1 MMKFTLAVLA
11 GSAAASNFGNYPSIP
26 QGFYGSSQQ
35 SHYKPS
41 YYPSGPSSPHA
52 PKPPSP
58 TYYQHDSHSSHHA
71 PQTSHHAPQTSHAPH
86 DPWNP
91 SGGHSHGHY
100 TPHKPDGWWSAT
112 QQYSPPKI
120 KFIPDASKP
129 SFAICKINNANL
141 SGDIQI
147 AQLPYR
153 PSQLTATLVD
163 TSASAIDDSIYFRIN
178 ELGRLMSTDTDMC
191 MPAATG
197 DEFNPLAEK
206 DYYGRPNPY

>member
-26 QGFYGSSQQ
+26 QGFYGSSHQ
-35 SHYKPS
+35 SSYKPS
-41 YYPSGPSSPHA
+41 YYPSGPTSPHA
-52 PKPPSP
+52 PKPPAP
-58 TYYQHDSHSSHHA
+58 TYHYQQDSHSSQH
-71 PQTSHHAPQTSHAPH
+71 SHHAPAPSHAPH

-100 TPHKPDGWWSAT
+100 TPTKPDGWWSAT

-141 SGDIQI
+141 
-147 AQLPYR
+147 
-153 PSQLTATLVD
+153 
-163 TSASAIDDSIYFRIN
+163 
-178 ELGRLMSTDTDMC
+178 
-191 MPAATG
+191 
-197 DEFNPLAEK
+197 
-206 DYYGRPNPY
+206 